1 MSQLS
6 NGGYGDERRQ
16 LLYLDLRNGMP
27 HKIGFTVISW
37 SGHEGNYSAKKLMV
51 HAPTVTGWRSTRFC
65 PFPQEIILE
74 LVERCR
80 IRKLQL
86 LAHQYLVP
94 SKIEFHI
101 GDRLPESSSHQQ
113 ANILHRLGYVSLSDN
128 EKTGF
133 KARELKS
140 VHVDA
145 VGSYLKLTFHR
156 NHVNQYNNYNQVAL
170 VALNILGDPVD
181 GNDIGTALSRDQL
194 IDQYLNNSQYSSAL
208 DGTYTGLSSY
218 KCESISPLDD
228 LAFDMYQDPEVAHII
243 RLLDQKKQ
251 DMVREERFDLAKK
264 LKQAIA
270 DLQKV
275 GERLGRYD
283 VEKHSAIEREE
294 YDIAKQ
300 KKEQMEAYRLTVYQ
314 HLELHS
320 LLDISQIHRI
330 SELSNSEFPS
340 PRAGTQKHT
349 PHPADSPT
357 KRRQGQHVKKTNEQ
371 DNSKP
376 ASPKHSVE
384 HSTPLTPPHASK
396 IDISS
401 LPYDERPLPAFRKR
415 LSDQPVSELDEMPP
429 LTDTSSPRSPE
440 SSGQPEP
447 LTEKAQ
453 REASLPIEI
462 YGDCLVAESYS
473 KTWSYREDAL
483 LTVYKKLMEVPPGT
497 PKAELRSMMRAAVFL
512 CKKAL
517 TDKVS
522 SVFLTSMNL
531 LRMILS
537 EFIPNHQLGKSEI
550 SHCVEQTWNNLLFR
564 TGDSTLRLRTL
575 AVTFIREMA
584 SFKEV
589 RTLQMVPLELVKPMQ
604 SSVPARLAL
613 SRLELLEK
621 LLEQLGTKNSGF
633 TLDNVMRF
641 LSGGLEH
648 SAASVREL
656 SVRIVQDMYRL
667 HGKAVLNYLPPDDTS
682 TRKNVLYKNLFDSFT
697 KLEGNNNNNM
707 QKTKKVSERED
718 GEREKE
724 EIRSLQ
730 EQLAVL
736 KEISEKGKENSKVPE
751 KKTEKAAKSAVVK
764 KVNQSV
770 PADAKDSQSS
780 AANYLD
786 NLCIFCGERD
796 ATFTEDGLDLHYWK
810 HCPMLQRCLQCRQV
824 VEIASLTEHLLTEC
838 DRRADFTQ
846 CPLCCEALPRDKLTE
861 HAQSTACNPPAS
873 GEHCNH
879 CPLCHE
885 NFTSGEEAWKSH
897 LMGSEGCKQ
906 NSRRRA
912 VQQSTL
918 SHAQGKTVSTGVA
931 RTTMVISETKVRG
944 LARGSRIPAPAS
956 RNNRHT
962 RDPPG
967 KASTIRLQQA

>member
-1 MSQLS
+1 
-6 NGGYGDERRQ
+6 
-16 LLYLDLRNGMP
+16 MP

-51 HAPTVTGWRSTRFC
+51 HAPTVSGWRSTRFC
-65 PFPQEIILE
+65 PFPQEIILQ
-74 LVERCR
+74 LVERCC

-86 LAHQYLVP
+86 LAHQYLIP

-101 GDRLPESSSHQQ
+101 GDRLPESSSPQQ
-113 ANILHRLGYVSLSDN
+113 THNLHRLGYVSLSDN

-133 KARELKS
+133 RARELKS

-156 NHVNQYNNYNQVAL
+156 NHVNQYNSYNQVAL

-181 GNDIGTALSRDQL
+181 GNEIGTLSKDQL
-194 IDQYLNNSQYSSAL
+194 IDQYLNNSLYSSAL
-208 DGTYTGLSSY
+208 DGTYTGY
-218 KCESISPLDD
+218 KCDSISPLDD

-251 DMVREERFDLAKK
+251 DMVREERFELAKK

-283 VEKHSAIEREE
+283 VEKHSAIERED
-294 YDIAKQ
+294 YDTAKQ
-300 KKEQMEAYRLTVYQ
+300 KKEQLEAYRLTVYQ
-314 HLELHS
+314 QLELHD

-330 SELSNSEFPS
+330 SEVSNSEFPS
-340 PRAGTQKHT
+340 PRVGTQKHA
-349 PHPADSPT
+349 PHPADSPR
-357 KRRQGQHVKKTNEQ
+357 KRRQRQHVKETDEQ
-371 DNSKP
+371 DTSEA
-376 ASPKHSVE
+376 ASPKHTVAP
-384 HSTPLTPPHASK
+384 TPLTPPHFPK

-401 LPYDERPLPAFRKR
+401 LPYDERPLPALRKR
-415 LSDQPVSELDEMPP
+415 SSDQPVSELDEMPP
-429 LTDTSSPRSPE
+429 LTDTATPCSPGAA
-440 SSGQPEP
+440 GQPEP

-453 REASLPIEI
+453 REASLPIDI
-462 YGDCLVAESYS
+462 CGDSLVAGAYS

-483 LTVYKKLMEVPPGT
+483 LTVYKKLLEVPSGT
-497 PKAELRSMMRAAVFL
+497 PKAELRSMTRAAVFL

-522 SVFLTSMNL
+522 SVFLASLNL

-550 SHCVEQTWNNLLFR
+550 SHCVEQTWNNLLSR
-564 TGDSTLRLRTL
+564 TGESTLRLRTL
-575 AVTFIREMA
+575 AITFIQEMA
-584 SFKEV
+584 LFKEV
-589 RTLQMVPLELVKPMQ
+589 RALQMVPVELVRPMQ
-604 SSVPARLAL
+604 SSAPTRLAL

-621 LLEQLGTKNSGF
+621 LLEQLGTKDSGF

-641 LSGGLEH
+641 LAGGLEH

-656 SVRIVQDMYRL
+656 SVRVVQAMYHL

-682 TRKNVLYKNLFDSFT
+682 TRKNVLYKNLFDSLA
-697 KLEGNNNNNM
+697 KLDGNTINTQP
-707 QKTKKVSERED
+707 QKGAEKGD
-718 GEREKE
+718 GEKEKE

-736 KEISEKGKENSKVPE
+736 KEISEKGKENTKVPE
-751 KKTEKAAKSAVVK
+751 KKAEKATKSGVSIKKFPYDAGAVLY
-764 KVNQSV
+764 S
-770 PADAKDSQSS
+770 
-780 AANYLD
+780 
-786 NLCIFCGERD
+786 LCIFCGERD
-796 ATFTEDGLDLHYWK
+796 ESFTEDGLDLHYWK

-838 DRRADFTQ
+838 ERRADFTQ
-846 CPLCCEALPRDKLTE
+846 CPLCSEALTRDKLTE
-861 HAQSTACNPPAS
+861 HAQSAACNPTAS
-873 GEHCNH
+873 GENCNH

-885 NFTSGEEAWKSH
+885 NVTSGEEVRSH
-897 LMGSEGCKQ
+897 TNTPTRC
-906 NSRRRA
+906 
-912 VQQSTL
+912 QSTSSTHLL
-918 SHAQGKTVSTGVA
+918 SL
-931 RTTMVISETKVRG
+931 TTK
-944 LARGSRIPAPAS
+944 
-956 RNNRHT
+956 
-962 RDPPG
+962 
-967 KASTIRLQQA
+967 

>member
-1 MSQLS
+1 
-6 NGGYGDERRQ
+6 
-16 LLYLDLRNGMP
+16 MP

-51 HAPTVTGWRSTRFC
+51 HAPTVNGWRSTRFC
-65 PFPQEIILE
+65 PFPQEIILQ

-80 IRKLQL
+80 VRKLQL
-86 LAHQYLVP
+86 LAHQYLIP

-101 GDRLPESSSHQQ
+101 GDRLPESNSPQQ
-113 ANILHRLGYVSLSDN
+113 THSLHRLGYVSLSDN

-133 KARELKS
+133 RARELKS

-156 NHVNQYNNYNQVAL
+156 NHVNQYNIYNQVAL

-194 IDQYLNNSQYSSAL
+194 IDQYLNNSQHSSAL
-208 DGTYTGLSSY
+208 DGTYTGY
-218 KCESISPLDD
+218 KCDSISPLDD

-283 VEKHSAIEREE
+283 VEKHSAIERED
-294 YDIAKQ
+294 YDTAKQ
-300 KKEQMEAYRLTVYQ
+300 KKEQMEAYRLTVYKQ
-314 HLELHS
+314 LELHD
-320 LLDISQIHRI
+320 LLDVSQPRDIFIQRTIYDSDSHRALATNTEP
-330 SELSNSEFPS
+330 SQYSDKPLSVVCNCFF
-340 PRAGTQKHT
+340 
-349 PHPADSPT
+349 
-357 KRRQGQHVKKTNEQ
+357 
-371 DNSKP
+371 
-376 ASPKHSVE
+376 HSIIFVCVF
-384 HSTPLTPPHASK
+384 SQ
-396 IDISS
+396 ISS
-401 LPYDERPLPAFRKR
+401 LPYDERPLPALRKR
-415 LSDQPVSELDEMPP
+415 SSDQPISELDEIPP
-429 LTDTSSPRSPE
+429 MTDTATPRSPGA
-440 SSGQPEP
+440 SGKPEP

-453 REASLPIEI
+453 REASLPIDI
-462 YGDCLVAESYS
+462 YGDSLVAGAYS

-483 LTVYKKLMEVPPGT
+483 LAVYKKLMEVPPGT
-497 PKAELRSMMRAAVFL
+497 PKAELRSMTRAAVFL

-522 SVFLTSMNL
+522 SVFLASLNL

-550 SHCVEQTWNNLLFR
+550 NHCVEQTWNNLLSR
-564 TGDSTLRLRTL
+564 TGESTPRLRTL
-575 AVTFIREMA
+575 AITFIQEMA
-584 SFKEV
+584 LFKEV
-589 RTLQMVPLELVKPMQ
+589 RALQMVPVELVRPMQ
-604 SSVPARLAL
+604 SSVPTRLAL

-621 LLEQLGTKNSGF
+621 LLEQLGTKDSGF

-641 LSGGLEH
+641 LAGGLEH

-656 SVRIVQDMYRL
+656 SVRVVQAMYRL
-667 HGKAVLNYLPPDDTS
+667 HGKAVLNFLPPDDTS
-682 TRKNVLYKNLFDSFT
+682 TRKNILYKNLFDSLT
-697 KLEGNNNNNM
+697 KIDGNTVDT
-707 QKTKKVSERED
+707 QPKKGTEKED
-718 GEREKE
+718 GEKEKE

-736 KEISEKGKENSKVPE
+736 KEISVAGVE
-751 KKTEKAAKSAVVK
+751 

-770 PADAKDSQSS
+770 PADAKGSQPSV
-780 AANYLD
+780 ANYLD

-796 ATFTEDGLDLHYWK
+796 ESFTEDGLDLHYWK

-838 DRRADFTQ
+838 ERRADFTQ
-846 CPLCCEALPRDKLTE
+846 CPLCSEALTRDKLNE
-861 HAQSTACNPPAS
+861 HAQSAACNPPTS
-873 GEHCNH
+873 GENCNH

-885 NFTSGEEAWKSH
+885 NFASGEEVRSH
-897 LMGSEGCKQ
+897 TDTPIRCNFTS
-906 NSRRRA
+906 
-912 VQQSTL
+912 STHLL
-918 SHAQGKTVSTGVA
+918 SL
-931 RTTMVISETKVRG
+931 TTK
-944 LARGSRIPAPAS
+944 
-956 RNNRHT
+956 
-962 RDPPG
+962 
-967 KASTIRLQQA
+967 

>member
-1 MSQLS
+1 
-6 NGGYGDERRQ
+6 
-16 LLYLDLRNGMP
+16 MP
-27 HKIGFTVISW
+27 HKIDFSVISW
-37 SGHEGNYSAKKLMV
+37 SGHEGNYSGKNLMV
-51 HAPTVTGWRSTRFC
+51 HGPTVSGWRSTRFC
-65 PFPQEIILE
+65 PFPQEIILQ

-86 LAHQYLVP
+86 LAHQYLIP

-101 GDRLPESSSHQQ
+101 GDRLPESSSPQQ
-113 ANILHRLGYVSLSDN
+113 THSLHRLGYVSLSDN

-133 KARELKS
+133 RARELKS

-156 NHVNQYNNYNQVAL
+156 NHVNQYNSYNQVAL

-181 GNDIGTALSRDQL
+181 GNEIWTALSKDQL
-194 IDQYLNNSQYSSAL
+194 IDQYLNNSQNSSAL
-208 DGTYTGLSSY
+208 DGTHTGLSSY
-218 KCESISPLDD
+218 KCDSISPLDD

-283 VEKHSAIEREE
+283 VEKHSAIERED
-294 YDIAKQ
+294 YDTAKQ

-314 HLELHS
+314 QLELHD
-320 LLDISQIHRI
+320 LLDISQIQRI
-330 SELSNSEFPS
+330 PELSNSEFPY
-340 PRAGTQKHT
+340 PRVGTQKHV
-349 PHPADSPT
+349 PHLADSPK
-357 KRRQGQHVKKTNEQ
+357 KRRQRQSVKETDEQ
-371 DNSKP
+371 DTPKA
-376 ASPKHSVE
+376 ASPKHTVAQ
-384 HSTPLTPPHASK
+384 TPLTPPHFPK
-396 IDISS
+396 TDISS
-401 LPYDERPLPAFRKR
+401 LPYDERPLPALRKR
-415 LSDQPVSELDEMPP
+415 SSGQPVSELDEMPP
-429 LTDTSSPRSPE
+429 LTDTTTPSSLGAT
-440 SSGQPEP
+440 GQPEP

-453 REASLPIEI
+453 REASLPIDI
-462 YGDCLVAESYS
+462 YGDSLVAGAYS

-483 LTVYKKLMEVPPGT
+483 LTVYKKLLEVPRGT
-497 PKAELRSMMRAAVFL
+497 PKAELRSMTRAAVFL

-522 SVFLTSMNL
+522 SVFLASLNL

-550 SHCVEQTWNNLLFR
+550 SHCVEQTWNNLLSR
-564 TGDSTLRLRTL
+564 TGESALRLRTP
-575 AVTFIREMA
+575 AITFIQEMA
-584 SFKEV
+584 LFKEV
-589 RTLQMVPLELVKPMQ
+589 RAVQMVPVELVRPMQ
-604 SSVPARLAL
+604 SSAPTRLAL

-621 LLEQLGTKNSGF
+621 LLEQLGTKDSGF

-641 LSGGLEH
+641 LAGGLEH
-648 SAASVREL
+648 SAAPVREL
-656 SVRIVQDMYRL
+656 SVRVVLAMYGL
-667 HGKAVLNYLPPDDTS
+667 QGKAVLNYLPPDDNS
-682 TRKNVLYKNLFDSFT
+682 TRKNVLYKNLFDSLA
-697 KLEGNNNNNM
+697 KLDGNTINT
-707 QKTKKVSERED
+707 QKPKKGSEKED
-718 GEREKE
+718 GEKEKE

-736 KEISEKGKENSKVPE
+736 KEISEKGKDNTRVPE
-751 KKTEKAAKSAVVK
+751 KKAEKATKSAGVK

-770 PADAKDSQSS
+770 PADVKGSEPSF
-780 AANYLD
+780 ANFLD

-796 ATFTEDGLDLHYWK
+796 ESFTEDGLDLHYWK

-838 DRRADFTQ
+838 EQRANFTQ
-846 CPLCCEALPRDKLTE
+846 CPLCSEALTRDELTE
-861 HAQSTACNPPAS
+861 HAQSASCNPPAS
-873 GEHCNH
+873 GENCNH

-885 NFTSGEEAWKSH
+885 NFASGEEVWKSH
-897 LMGSEGCKQ
+897 LMGIEGCKQ

-918 SHAQGKTVSTGVA
+918 SHAQGKTVSTA
-931 RTTMVISETKVRG
+931 IAKTTTVISESKTRG
-944 LARGSRIPAPAS
+944 LGRGSRIPAPAS
-956 RNNRHT
+956 RTNRHT
-962 RDPPG
+962 RIPPG
-967 KASTIRLQQA
+967 KASTHRLLQA

>member
-1 MSQLS
+1 
-6 NGGYGDERRQ
+6 
-16 LLYLDLRNGMP
+16 MP

-51 HAPTVTGWRSTRFC
+51 HAPTVIGWRSTRFC
-65 PFPQEIILE
+65 PFPQEIILQ
-74 LVERCR
+74 LVERCC

-86 LAHQYLVP
+86 LAHQYLIP

-101 GDRLPESSSHQQ
+101 GDRLPESSSPQQ
-113 ANILHRLGYVSLSDN
+113 THNLHRLGYVSLSDN

-133 KARELKS
+133 RARELKS

-156 NHVNQYNNYNQVAL
+156 NHVNQYNSYNQVAL

-181 GNDIGTALSRDQL
+181 GNEIGTALSKDQL
-194 IDQYLNNSQYSSAL
+194 IDQYLNNSLYSSAL

-218 KCESISPLDD
+218 KCDSISPLDD

-251 DMVREERFDLAKK
+251 DMVREERFELAKK

-283 VEKHSAIEREE
+283 VEKHSAIERED
-294 YDIAKQ
+294 YDTAKQ
-300 KKEQMEAYRLTVYQ
+300 KKEQLEAYRLTVYQ
-314 HLELHS
+314 QLELHD

-330 SELSNSEFPS
+330 SEVSNSEFPS
-340 PRAGTQKHT
+340 PRVGTQKHA
-349 PHPADSPT
+349 PHPADSPR
-357 KRRQGQHVKKTNEQ
+357 KRRQRQHVKETDEQ
-371 DNSKP
+371 DTSKA
-376 ASPKHSVE
+376 ASPKYTVAP
-384 HSTPLTPPHASK
+384 TPLTPPHFPK

-401 LPYDERPLPAFRKR
+401 LPYDERPLPALRKR
-415 LSDQPVSELDEMPP
+415 SSDQPVSELDEMPP
-429 LTDTSSPRSPE
+429 LTDTATPCSP
-440 SSGQPEP
+440 GAAGKPEP

-453 REASLPIEI
+453 REASLPIDI
-462 YGDCLVAESYS
+462 CGDSLVAGAYS
-473 KTWSYREDAL
+473 KIWSYREDAL
-483 LTVYKKLMEVPPGT
+483 LTVYKKLLEVPPGT
-497 PKAELRSMMRAAVFL
+497 PKAELRSMTRAAVFL

-522 SVFLTSMNL
+522 SVFLASLNL

-550 SHCVEQTWNNLLFR
+550 SHCVEQTWNNLLSR
-564 TGDSTLRLRTL
+564 TGESTLRLRTL
-575 AVTFIREMA
+575 AITFIQQEMA
-584 SFKEV
+584 LFKEV
-589 RTLQMVPLELVKPMQ
+589 RALQMVPVELVRPMQ
-604 SSVPARLAL
+604 SSALTRLAL

-621 LLEQLGTKNSGF
+621 LLEQLGTKDSGF

-641 LSGGLEH
+641 LAGGLEH

-656 SVRIVQDMYRL
+656 SVRVVQAMYRL
-667 HGKAVLNYLPPDDTS
+667 HGKAVLNYLPSDDTS
-682 TRKNVLYKNLFDSFT
+682 TRKNVLYKNLFDS
-697 KLEGNNNNNM
+697 LAMLDGNTINT
-707 QKTKKVSERED
+707 QKAQKGAEKGD
-718 GEREKE
+718 GEKEKE

-736 KEISEKGKENSKVPE
+736 KEISEKGKENTKVPE
-751 KKTEKAAKSAVVK
+751 KKAEKATKSGVK

-770 PADAKDSQSS
+770 PADVKGSEPSV
-780 AANYLD
+780 ANFLD

-796 ATFTEDGLDLHYWK
+796 ESFTEDGLDLHYWK
-810 HCPMLQRCLQCRQV
+810 HCLMLQRCLQCRQV

-838 DRRADFTQ
+838 ERRADFTQ
-846 CPLCCEALPRDKLTE
+846 CPLCSEALTRDKLTE
-861 HAQSTACNPPAS
+861 HAQSAACNPPAS
-873 GEHCNH
+873 GENCNH

-885 NFTSGEEAWKSH
+885 NFTSGEEGWKSH
-897 LMGSEGCKQ
+897 LMGIEGCKQ

-918 SHAQGKTVSTGVA
+918 THAQGKTVSTA
-931 RTTMVISETKVRG
+931 IAKTTTVIPESKTRG
-944 LARGSRIPAPAS
+944 LGRGSRIPAPAS
-956 RNNRHT
+956 RINRRT
-962 RDPPG
+962 RIPPEG
-967 KASTIRLQQA
+967 KG

>member
-1 MSQLS
+1 
-6 NGGYGDERRQ
+6 
-16 LLYLDLRNGMP
+16 MP

-51 HAPTVTGWRSTRFC
+51 HAPTVIGWRSTRFC
-65 PFPQEIILE
+65 PFPQEIILQ
-74 LVERCR
+74 LVERCC

-86 LAHQYLVP
+86 LAHQYLIP

-101 GDRLPESSSHQQ
+101 GDRLPESSSPQQ
-113 ANILHRLGYVSLSDN
+113 THNLHRLGYVSLSDN

-133 KARELKS
+133 RARELKS

-156 NHVNQYNNYNQVAL
+156 NHVNQYNSYNQVAL

-181 GNDIGTALSRDQL
+181 GNEIGTALSKDQL
-194 IDQYLNNSQYSSAL
+194 IDQYLNNSLYSSAL

-218 KCESISPLDD
+218 KCDSISPLDD

-251 DMVREERFDLAKK
+251 DMVREERFELAKK

-283 VEKHSAIEREE
+283 VEKHSAIERED
-294 YDIAKQ
+294 YDTAKQ
-300 KKEQMEAYRLTVYQ
+300 KKEQLEAYRLTVYQ
-314 HLELHS
+314 QLELHD

-330 SELSNSEFPS
+330 SEVSNSEFPS
-340 PRAGTQKHT
+340 PRVGTQKHA
-349 PHPADSPT
+349 PHPADSPR
-357 KRRQGQHVKKTNEQ
+357 KRRQRQHVKETDEQ
-371 DNSKP
+371 DTSKA
-376 ASPKHSVE
+376 ASPKYTVAP
-384 HSTPLTPPHASK
+384 TPLTPPHFPK

-401 LPYDERPLPAFRKR
+401 LPYDERPLPALRKR
-415 LSDQPVSELDEMPP
+415 SSDQPVSELDEMPP
-429 LTDTSSPRSPE
+429 LTDTATPCSP
-440 SSGQPEP
+440 GAAGKPEP

-453 REASLPIEI
+453 REASLPIDI
-462 YGDCLVAESYS
+462 CGDSLVAGAYS
-473 KTWSYREDAL
+473 KIWSYREDAL
-483 LTVYKKLMEVPPGT
+483 LTVYKKLLEVPPGT
-497 PKAELRSMMRAAVFL
+497 PKAELRSMTRAAVFL

-522 SVFLTSMNL
+522 SVFLASLNL

-550 SHCVEQTWNNLLFR
+550 SHCVEQTWNNLLSR
-564 TGDSTLRLRTL
+564 TGESTLRLRTL
-575 AVTFIREMA
+575 AITFIQEMA
-584 SFKEV
+584 LFKEV
-589 RTLQMVPLELVKPMQ
+589 RALQMVPVELVRPMQ
-604 SSVPARLAL
+604 SSALTRLAL

-621 LLEQLGTKNSGF
+621 LLEQLGTKDSGF

-641 LSGGLEH
+641 LAGGLEH

-656 SVRIVQDMYRL
+656 SVRVVQAMYRL
-667 HGKAVLNYLPPDDTS
+667 HGKAVLNYLPSDDTS
-682 TRKNVLYKNLFDSFT
+682 TRKNVLYKNLFDS
-697 KLEGNNNNNM
+697 LAMLDGNTINT
-707 QKTKKVSERED
+707 QKAQKGAEKGD
-718 GEREKE
+718 GEKEKE

-736 KEISEKGKENSKVPE
+736 KEISEKGKENTKVPE
-751 KKTEKAAKSAVVK
+751 KKAEKATKSGVK

-770 PADAKDSQSS
+770 PADVKGSEPSV
-780 AANYLD
+780 ANFLD

-796 ATFTEDGLDLHYWK
+796 ESFTEDGLDLHYWK
-810 HCPMLQRCLQCRQV
+810 HCLMLQRCLQCRQV

-838 DRRADFTQ
+838 ERRADFTQ
-846 CPLCCEALPRDKLTE
+846 CPLCSEALTRDKLTE
-861 HAQSTACNPPAS
+861 HAQSAACNPPAS
-873 GEHCNH
+873 GENCNH

-885 NFTSGEEAWKSH
+885 NFTSGEEGWKSH
-897 LMGSEGCKQ
+897 LMGIEGCKQ

-918 SHAQGKTVSTGVA
+918 THAQGKTVSTA
-931 RTTMVISETKVRG
+931 IAKTTTVIPESKTRG
-944 LARGSRIPAPAS
+944 LGRGSRIPAPAS
-956 RNNRHT
+956 RINRRT
-962 RDPPG
+962 RIPPG
-967 KASTIRLQQA
+967 KASTHRLQQA

>member
-1 MSQLS
+1 
-6 NGGYGDERRQ
+6 
-16 LLYLDLRNGMP
+16 MP

-37 SGHEGNYSAKKLMV
+37 SGHEENYNAKKLMV
-51 HAPTVTGWRSTRFC
+51 HAPTINGWRSTRFC
-65 PFPQEIILE
+65 PFPQEITLQ

-86 LAHQYLVP
+86 LAHQYMIS

-101 GDRLPESSSHQQ
+101 GDRLPEPTSPQQ
-113 ANILHRLGYVSLSDN
+113 DQWLHRLGYVSLSDN
-128 EKTGF
+128 EKTSF
-133 KARELKS
+133 RARELKS

-145 VGSYLKLTFHR
+145 VGAYLKLTFHR
-156 NHVNQYNNYNQVAL
+156 NHANQYNIYNQVAL

-181 GNDIGTALSRDQL
+181 ANDVGSSLNRVQL

-251 DMVREERFDLAKK
+251 DMVRQERFDLAKI

-283 VEKHSAIEREE
+283 VEKHSAIERED
-294 YDIAKQ
+294 YDTAKQ
-300 KKEQMEAYRLTVYQ
+300 KKEEMDAYRLTVYQ
-314 HLELHS
+314 QLELHN
-320 LLDISQIHRI
+320 LLDISQIPKI
-330 SELSNSEFPS
+330 VEVFDGEFLSPKAGMQKPTSCPEDS
-340 PRAGTQKHT
+340 PRKKKQNQDVKETDAQDT
-349 PHPADSPT
+349 P
-357 KRRQGQHVKKTNEQ
+357 
-371 DNSKP
+371 KP
-376 ASPKHSVE
+376 ASPKHTVVPIS
-384 HSTPLTPPHASK
+384 LTPPHVPK

-401 LPYDERPLPAFRKR
+401 LPYDERPLPSFRKR
-415 LSDQPVSELDEMPP
+415 SSEPPVSQVDEIPP
-429 LTDTSSPRSPE
+429 LTDSTTPHSPGVT
-440 SSGQPEP
+440 GQPEP

-462 YGDCLVAESYS
+462 YGDSLVAGAYS
-473 KTWSYREDAL
+473 KTWTYREDAL
-483 LTVYKKLMEVPPGT
+483 LGVYKKLLEVSPGT
-497 PKAELRSMMRAAVFL
+497 PKAELRSMTRAAVFL

-522 SVFLTSMNL
+522 SVFQASLKL

-537 EFIPNHQLGKSEI
+537 EFIPAHQLGRSEI
-550 SHCVEQTWNNLLFR
+550 SHCVEQTLNNLLFR
-564 TGDSTLRLRTL
+564 TGDSALRLRTL
-575 AVTFIREMA
+575 AITFIQEMA
-584 SFKEV
+584 LINEV
-589 RTLQMVPLELVKPMQ
+589 RSLQNVPLEIVRPIQ
-604 SSVPARLAL
+604 SNLPIRLAL

-621 LLEQLGTKNSGF
+621 LLEQLGTKDSGF

-641 LSGGLEH
+641 LTVGLEH
-648 SAASVREL
+648 SAASVRLL
-656 SVRIVQDMYRL
+656 SVRVVQAMFRL
-667 HGKAVLNYLPPDDTS
+667 HGKAVLHYLPPNDSS
-682 TRKNVLYKNLFDSFT
+682 TCKNVLYKNLFDSLS
-697 KLEGNNNNNM
+697 KLDGNTIDT
-707 QKTKKVSERED
+707 QKPKKGAEQEE

-736 KEISEKGKENSKVPE
+736 KEISDKGKENAWKQPE
-751 KKTEKAAKSAVVK
+751 KKSEKATKSGVK
-764 KVNQSV
+764 KRTQSV
-770 PADAKDSQSS
+770 SADVKGSQQA
-780 AANYLD
+780 AANFLD

-796 ATFTEDGLDLHYWK
+796 ESFTVDGLDLHYWK
-810 HCPMLQRCLQCRQV
+810 HCPMLQRCLRCRQV

-838 DRRADFTQ
+838 ERRADFTQ
-846 CPLCCEALPRDKLTE
+846 CPLCFEALPQDKLTG

-873 GEHCNH
+873 VENWNH

-885 NFTSGEEAWKSH
+885 NLASGEEGWKSH
-897 LMGSEGCKQ
+897 LMGAEGCKQ
-906 NSRRRA
+906 NSRRRV

-918 SHAQGKTVSTGVA
+918 THTQGKIVSTSVA
-931 RTTMVISETKVRG
+931 KTTMVISKPKARG
-944 LARGSRIPAPAS
+944 QGRGSRIHAPAS
-956 RNNRHT
+956 RINRGNKN
-962 RDPPG
+962 PPG
-967 KASTIRLQQA
+967 KVSTHRLQQA